1 MRRDKLRDRVVGWTD
16 TAALLVAVAVLLAVL
31 ITILRLYSDIFLYDA
46 SLFCDVVAVTYKE
59 VFAAAIYT
67 VIGIETAKMIVRRTP
82 KSILDVILF
91 VVAKRIVTELSF
103 GSLDLLLCVL
113 AVAVILAMR
122 RFFASEAEEKP

>member
-1 MRRDKLRDRVVGWTD
+1 MRRDKLRTRVADWTD
-16 TAALLVAVAVLLAVL
+16 AAAIFVAASVLLAAL
-31 ITILRLYSDIFLYDA
+31 IAMLCLYKDILLYGA
-46 SLFCDVVAVTYKE
+46 SLFYDDTAVTYKT
-59 VFAAAIYT
+59 VFSGAIYI

-122 RFFASEAEEKP
+122 KFLTSDVENAR

>member
-31 ITILRLYSDIFLYDA
+31 ITILRLYSDIFLYGA

-59 VFAAAIYT
+59 VFSAAIYT